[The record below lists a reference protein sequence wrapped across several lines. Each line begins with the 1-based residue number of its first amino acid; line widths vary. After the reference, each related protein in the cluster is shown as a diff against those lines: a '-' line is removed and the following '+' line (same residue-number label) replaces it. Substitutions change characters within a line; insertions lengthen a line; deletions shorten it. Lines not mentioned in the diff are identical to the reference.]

1 MKLEG
6 IKAPDRFF
14 TDPES
19 EEGVRATQ
27 GKQQQSEAMRQ
38 QEELVQQAMAKA
50 QNDMAT
56 GELMKG
62 QAALQAQQAKVQIE
76 GMKQELDRMAAM
88 VDAADKAD
96 ETQYKYDKMATDE
109 ALELTKLELQYG
121 TDAKATNEENK

>member
-1 MKLEG
+1 
-6 IKAPDRFF
+6 
-14 TDPES
+14 
-19 EEGVRATQ
+19 
-27 GKQQQSEAMRQ
+27 
-38 QEELVQQAMAKA
+38 MAKA
-50 QNDMAT
+50 QNDIAA

-76 GMKQELDRMAAM
+76 VMKQELDRMAAM

-96 ETQYKYDKMATDE
+96 ETKYKYDKMAADE